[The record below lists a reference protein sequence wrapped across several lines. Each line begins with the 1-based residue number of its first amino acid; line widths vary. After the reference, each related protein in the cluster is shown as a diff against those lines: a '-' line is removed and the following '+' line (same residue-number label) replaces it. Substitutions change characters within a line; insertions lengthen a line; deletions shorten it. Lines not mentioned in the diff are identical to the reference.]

1 MSPPTVQAPV
11 DARVIETHYGFE
23 VRPKDVFKHTGDGFT
38 LLNLTASTVHVSF
51 PVLPTDPPDCDIP
64 PGQAKTFT
72 ILSTSPGIYEYSVEV
87 AMTDSNQRSFTLRA
101 SGGSD
106 PNIIIDF

>member
-1 MSPPTVQAPV
+1 MTLTAPV
-11 DARVIETHYGFE
+11 DARVVETPFGFK
-23 VRPKDVFKHTGDGFT
+23 VVPKDVFKHTGDGFT

-51 PVLPTDPPDCDIP
+51 PVLPTNPAEGDVP

-72 ILSTSPGIYEYSVEV
+72 ILPTPAGSYEYRVEIG
-87 AMTDSNQRSFTLRA
+87 MTDVNARALTLRA
-101 SGGSD
+101 SAGSD